1 MSTEKARQR
10 LKMEG
15 GRTDLVSRMTK
26 PDSGMSEPE
35 FIANT
40 SLLII
45 AGSETTATLLS
56 GITYYLVQNPRVLEK
71 VVYYVRSTFSSDQ
84 EINFVN
90 VSRLKYMLACL
101 DEAFRMYPPVPG
113 NLPRKT
119 NVPETFFD
127 KFVPANVGIFLV
139 RLEHTGLIISQTTVS
154 VFHYAMYRSPRNF
167 TRPDEFIPERWL
179 DDPRF
184 STDNKASLQPFSIGP
199 RNCLGRK

>member
-1 MSTEKARQR
+1 MFGNIKAGSFYRAADYYQTVRSLLWRFVPKGLDENRKMHMRMSTEKARQR
-10 LKMEG
+10 LKMDS

-26 PDSGMSEPE
+26 PDSGISEPE

-71 VVYYVRSTFSSDQ
+71 LVYDVRSTFSSDQ

-119 NVPETFFD
+119 NVPETLFD

-139 RLEHTGLIISQTTVS
+139 
-154 VFHYAMYRSPRNF
+154 
-167 TRPDEFIPERWL
+167 
-179 DDPRF
+179 
-184 STDNKASLQPFSIGP
+184 
-199 RNCLGRK
+199 